1 MFARDLHDVLE
12 ARNLTDIFDV
22 VFVSDH
28 GMTDT
33 SDPEW
38 IYVDDILG
46 DGFSMIE
53 HEDGASPSPVTP
65 HVALSLTL
73 VAQAGRPWGCAS
85 SPRPTPRSTCAC
97 F

>member
-1 MFARDLHDVLE
+1 MQKVLHQVDVFARDLHDVLE

-38 IYVDDILG
+38 IYVDDIIG
-46 DGFSMIE
+46 EGFNMIE
-53 HEDGASPSPVTP
+53 HEDGASPLLYYVPP
-65 HVALSLTL
+65 SLT
-73 VAQAGRPWGCAS
+73 P
-85 SPRPTPRSTCAC
+85 P
-97 F
+97 